1 MLSGSGQPLVVGDVG
16 KSLLYEGTS
25 GLLEKTTPPP
35 TNPAAKFFSVLQHT
49 HKRGKGFCK
58 KSTHG
63 AGAIVQWI
71 RALAIL
77 AEAGVRFLGPSG
89 ESSGEFSALSEHEH
103 GAQTYMHACKK
114 LKDTYTNFQ
123 AFTPSRATDIYAC
136 KKAQKQTRT
145 HIPQSNFQAFT
156 PPWTTETQTGRHTH
170 TPTQL
175 PGLHTASFR
184 QEVSEGFRIHLLQP
198 VAMETNPS
206 LFFPSGTG
214 NEG

>member
-1 MLSGSGQPLVVGDVG
+1 MGDVG

-35 TNPAAKFFSVLQHT
+35 PNPAAKFFSVLQ

-63 AGAIVQWI
+63 AGTIVQWI
-71 RALAIL
+71 RALVIL

-89 ESSGEFSALSEHEH
+89 ESSGEFSVLSEHGH

-114 LKDTYTNFQ
+114 LKGTHTNFQ
-123 AFTPSRATDIYAC
+123 AFTPSWATDIHAC

-145 HIPQSNFQAFT
+145 HTPIQLSSLHTAMDYRNRQAGRHTHQPNFQAFT
-156 PPWTTETQTGRHTH
+156 PP
-170 TPTQL
+170 
-175 PGLHTASFR
+175 
-184 QEVSEGFRIHLLQP
+184 
-198 VAMETNPS
+198 PS
-206 LFFPSGTG
+206 DRR
-214 NEG
+214 